1 MTQKI
6 LDRLPEK
13 TKETMKKWN
22 VKYNDSR
29 FNKDITRGEIR
40 GYVKGLEDAGL
51 LKNHREFM
59 AIFCYMTL

>member
-1 MTQKI
+1 MTKEI
-6 LDRLPEK
+6 IERLPEK
-13 TKETMKKWN
+13 VKETMKKWN

-40 GYVKGLEDAGL
+40 GYVKCLRDAGL
-51 LKNHREFM
+51 LKSDTEFR